1 MLLKDNRPNGGFESL
16 LWNTELIRM
25 RFMLKFV
32 MNTCLLPLV
41 RRGENC
47 RSSGNFRK
55 GLASESIIC
64 AVMQEYEISRDEAQ
78 SGFSAFVST
87 LMKDGYITESE

>member
-1 MLLKDNRPNGGFESL
+1 MDYRVNQNAVYVEVCDEYLLVAVGEARGKLPQLRKLSESGAFI
-16 LWNTELIRM
+16 W
-25 RFMLKFV
+25 
-32 MNTCLLPLV
+32 
-41 RRGENC
+41 RGLE
-47 RSSGNFRK
+47 K

-87 LMKDGYITESE
+87 LMKEGYITESE

>member
-1 MLLKDNRPNGGFESL
+1 MITEFVTSLVKQNNG
-16 LWNTELIRM
+16 T
-25 RFMLKFV
+25 
-32 MNTCLLPLV
+32 
-41 RRGENC
+41 
-47 RSSGNFRK
+47 
-55 GLASESIIC
+55 IIC

>member
-1 MLLKDNRPNGGFESL
+1 
-16 LWNTELIRM
+16 
-25 RFMLKFV
+25 MLKFV

-41 RRGENC
+41 RRGENLPQL
-47 RSSGNFRK
+47 RKLSESGAFIWRGLEK

-87 LMKDGYITESE
+87 LMKEGYITESE

>member
-1 MLLKDNRPNGGFESL
+1 
-16 LWNTELIRM
+16 M

-41 RRGENC
+41 RRGLE
-47 RSSGNFRK
+47 K

-64 AVMQEYEISRDEAQ
+64 AVMQEYDISRDEAQ

-87 LMKDGYITESE
+87 LMKEGYITESE

>member
-1 MLLKDNRPNGGFESL
+1 
-16 LWNTELIRM
+16 M

-47 RSSGNFRK
+47 RSSGNFRNPARFIWRGLEK

-87 LMKDGYITESE
+87 LMKEGYITESE